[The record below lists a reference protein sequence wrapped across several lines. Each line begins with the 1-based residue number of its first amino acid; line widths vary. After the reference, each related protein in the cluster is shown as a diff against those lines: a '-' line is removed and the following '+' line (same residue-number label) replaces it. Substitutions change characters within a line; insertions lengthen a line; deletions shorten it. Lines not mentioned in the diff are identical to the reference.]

1 MRIKFFIHWKGFLT
15 IFTICSIVSA
25 CASSSSIS
33 NSSSIL
39 SVDEVLDSGGVKTS
53 EYISVLGF
61 LVYEFEN
68 HNIFISKMASD
79 GSKFE
84 ELCLSLGSTEKNQAN
99 LKKLN
104 RQYVVISGI
113 FDSNFCPSDHFCP
126 YSCSNVGVN
135 VETVIPIEIKS
146 TVSK

>member
-1 MRIKFFIHWKGFLT
+1 MKIKLFVHWKGFLT
-15 IFTICSIVSA
+15 ILTICSIVSA
-25 CASSSSIS
+25 CASSSSI
-33 NSSSIL
+33 L
-39 SVDEVLDSGGVKTS
+39 SVDEVLDSAGMKTS

-79 GSKFE
+79 GSKLE
-84 ELCLSLGSTEKNQAN
+84 ELCLSLGSTEKNQVE

-113 FDSNFCPSDHFCP
+113 FDNNFCPSDHFCP
-126 YSCSNVGVN
+126 YSCSKVAVN
-135 VETVIPIEIKS
+135 VESVIPIEIKN